1 MDHWKKN
8 SSLRYFAGLAL
19 LMLLAGF
26 AISASPAFARYRSGE
41 TRYLHFEVREPEQI
55 CFVEEDGNG
64 NYSVLDKSPVPEIS
78 ENGEASMTLTV
89 ANGSSRTRYSQSDQK
104 VSVRLIS
111 SLGIGG
117 ETPEIKIKDQTGKE
131 ITATAKRI
139 EEGSEYYSSDGE
151 GWVFTFEEN
160 EAEYYWILEGGRLSY
175 ITVTITVDASD
186 ITDMAVLQPTAVA
199 EVIK

>member
-55 CFVEEDGNG
+55 CFVTNEDG
-64 NYSVLDKSPVPEIS
+64 EIKPLAEGS
-78 ENGEASMTLTV
+78 LVWKTEQGKKTLELTV

-104 VSVRLIS
+104 VSVRLITT
-111 SLGIGG
+111 LGI
-117 ETPEIKIKDQTGKE
+117 ENPEIKIKDRTGKE
-131 ITATAKRI
+131 ITATAKLI
-139 EEGSEYYSSDGE
+139 EEGSEYHSSVGE

-175 ITVTITVDASD
+175 ITVTITVDASS
-186 ITDMAVLQPTAVA
+186 INDMAVLQPTAVA